1 MRDTFTRGNVMSCF
15 GGTGGQH
22 KALSAF
28 AAPCLPGAQDEL
40 YVKAAEFGVAF
51 SDPLQYFKSQ

>member
-1 MRDTFTRGNVMSCF
+1 MSCF